1 MTWHWLERHRA
12 VGPLVALVV
21 LYGVFAAA
29 QPDTFATLGNLR
41 TMVRQ
46 TSVVGMG
53 ALGMTLV
60 IVLGGIDLSIG
71 SIVAFVTVA
80 IAWLLQAGWSP
91 LPAATAGI
99 PVGGCCGLANGALVT
114 GLRVSPFIVTLGAM
128 GIIRGAAKGLA
139 DEQKIDAPIT
149 WLNGLVAELPRS
161 QSWILFP
168 PGVWLTIA
176 MAAGAVVLL
185 GYTRFGRHIVAVG
198 SNEAAAR
205 LCGVRVRR
213 VKISVYAIEG
223 LLAGAAGLMQFSGLT
238 VGDPTAP
245 GDDHGRD
252 HRRRG
257 RAGSAAAPADRRLN
271 PHRRHCIAET
281 QPLAHQR
288 PLRLAGITQARVT
301 LDRASTGQAR
311 CAAAGLRRRR
321 WSLRVLCV
329 LSVVAR
335 RGHDP
340 SGTCPAPRGRR
351 AVISGQWPVC
361 HARSTDH

>member
-12 VGPLVALVV
+12 LGPLVALVV

-29 QPDTFATLGNLR
+29 QPETFATLGNLR

-71 SIVAFVTVA
+71 SIVAFVTVV
-80 IAWLLQAGWSP
+80 IAWLLQAGWAP
-91 LPAATAGI
+91 LPAAAAGI
-99 PVGGCCGLANGALVT
+99 LVGGGCGLANGALIT
-114 GLRVSPFIVTLGAM
+114 GLRVTPFIVTLGAM

-139 DEQKIDAPIT
+139 HEQKIDAPIS
-149 WLNGLVAELPRS
+149 WLNGLVAELSRS
-161 QSWILFP
+161 QSWMLFP

-176 MAAGAVVLL
+176 LAAGAVVLL

-223 LLAGAAGLMQFSGLT
+223 LLAGAAGLMQFSRLT
-238 VGDPTAP
+238 VGDPT
-245 GDDHGRD
+245 
-252 HRRRG
+252 
-257 RAGSAAAPADRRLN
+257 
-271 PHRRHCIAET
+271 
-281 QPLAHQR
+281 
-288 PLRLAGITQARVT
+288 V
-301 LDRASTGQAR
+301 
-311 CAAAGLRRRR
+311 AAGLELDVIAAVVIGGG
-321 WSLRVLCV
+321 SLSGGEGSILGSLVGALLMTEIKTGCTHAG
-329 LSVVAR
+329 LSPWLQEMITGGIIVVAVALDR
-335 RGHDP
+335 LRHRQ
-340 SGTCPAPRGRR
+340 TAE
-351 AVISGQWPVC
+351 
-361 HARSTDH
+361 